1 MAPIK
6 ADELTTTLDHGIAGS
21 TYLVEYLD
29 LPGSTSHRLESLG
42 MTPGIPIEVLNNK
55 SHGTVIIR
63 LRETRFA
70 LGRGISSGIHI
81 RQKDDPARQD
91 AAADAMGHEGVRS

>member
-1 MAPIK
+1 MR
-6 ADELTTTLDHGIAGS
+6 
-21 TYLVEYLD
+21 YLD
-29 LPGSTSHRLESLG
+29 LPEATERRLESLG

-70 LGRGISSGIHI
+70 LGRSITSGIHVTD
-81 RQKDDPARQD
+81 RCTP
-91 AAADAMGHEGVRS
+91 GVSDHD